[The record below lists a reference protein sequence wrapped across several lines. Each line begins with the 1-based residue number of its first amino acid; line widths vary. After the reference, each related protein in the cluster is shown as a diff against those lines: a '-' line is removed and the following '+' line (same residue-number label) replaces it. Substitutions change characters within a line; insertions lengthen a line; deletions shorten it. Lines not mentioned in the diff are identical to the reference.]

1 MSLKTERKNN
11 YYHIN
16 SNYVNKVNHYSEIR
30 KKGHFNFDILWVSL
44 EIKWELDI
52 ELNTLEFKNN
62 QGVYV

>member
-1 MSLKTERKNN
+1 MLTKF
-11 YYHIN
+11 IN
-16 SNYVNKVNHYSEIR
+16 YSEIR

-52 ELNTLEFKNN
+52 ELNTSEFKNN